1 MRNVFIR
8 KEMVAMGMR
17 YRPWC
22 SLQYLKSVFIDVF
35 IRKEMVVM
43 GMRYMYSLQY
53 EKGIRNA
60 SEETY

>member
-1 MRNVFIR
+1 
-8 KEMVAMGMR
+8 MVAMGMR